1 MCKISLSFLLNTN
14 LIENISVLF
23 MTNSTGTNKNINKII
38 KSAYYIS
45 LYEYLI
51 HKHCEDDI
59 FYKPT
64 ENN

>member
-1 MCKISLSFLLNTN
+1 
-14 LIENISVLF
+14 

-45 LYEYLI
+45 LYLI